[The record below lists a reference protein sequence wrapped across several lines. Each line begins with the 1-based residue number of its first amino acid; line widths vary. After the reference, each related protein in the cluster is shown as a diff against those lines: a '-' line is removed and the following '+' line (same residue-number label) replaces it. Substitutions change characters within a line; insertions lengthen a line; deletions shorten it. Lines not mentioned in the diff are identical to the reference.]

1 MRTIYQCGRVYTG
14 ETVLYGAFI
23 VTENDQITGVY
34 PQKPAEMDDTTNWV
48 DWSAYAMAPAFID
61 LQIYGGNG
69 HLFNNSP
76 TVETIRATVEAAR
89 AGGSFAIQITLS
101 CSPLATMWQ
110 AIDACRAY
118 WAEGG
123 EGLIGLHLE
132 GPYFNPEK
140 RGAHPLEHIRK
151 PEAQEIKELLERG
164 RGVISYIT
172 IAPEQ
177 FDDECLDLLLN
188 SGIPVAA
195 GHSNA
200 TFAQAARAFDRGIT
214 RVTHLF
220 NAMSAFQSREP
231 GLVGATYDRMPWA
244 SIIAD
249 GIHCD
254 YNALK
259 ISKKI
264 LGNKLWLITDAVTES
279 SAGDYQFKFT
289 GDRFVDRNGTLSGS
303 ALTMWQAVQN
313 VMMHAGIP
321 LEEALRMASTYPA
334 EVIGQGHRWGKIKAG
349 YAAQM
354 VVMDLAAPNRLRR
367 ITVVPTETPN
377 RGRGPA

>member
-1 MRTIYQCGRVYTG
+1 MRTIYQCGRVFTG
-14 ETVLYGAFI
+14 ETVLENAFI
-23 VTENDQITGVY
+23 DTENGQITGVY
-34 PQKPAEMDDTTNWV
+34 PQLPADITAAHRV
-48 DWSAYAMAPAFID
+48 DWSAYAVAPAFID

-69 HLFNNSP
+69 HLFNSEP
-76 TVETIRATVEAAR
+76 TAETIRATVEAAR
-89 AGGSFAIQITLS
+89 AGGCFALQITLS
-101 CSPLATMWQ
+101 CSPLEIMWR
-110 AIDACRAY
+110 AMDACRDY
-118 WAEGG
+118 WQSGG

-151 PEAQEIKELLERG
+151 PAADEIKMLLERG
-164 RGVISYIT
+164 RGVVSYIT
-172 IAPEQ
+172 VAPEQ
-177 FDDECLDLLLN
+177 FEDTCLDLLLD

-200 TFAQAARAFDRGIT
+200 TFEQAVRAFDRGIT

-220 NAMSAFQSREP
+220 NAMSAFQSRQP
-231 GLVGATYDRMPWA
+231 GLVGATYDRQPWA

-264 LGNKLWLITDAVTES
+264 LGDKLWLITDAVTES
-279 SAGDYQFKFT
+279 TTGDYQFRFT
-289 GDRFVDRNGTLSGS
+289 GDRFVNTDGTLSGS

-313 VMMHAGIP
+313 VVAHAGIP

-334 EVIGQGHRWGKIKAG
+334 EVIEQGHRWGKIKAG
-349 YAAQM
+349 YEAQM
-354 VVMDLAAPNRLRR
+354 VVMDLTNPQKCALQGFGCTLAAD
-367 ITVVPTETPN
+367 
-377 RGRGPA
+377 

>member
-1 MRTIYQCGRVYTG
+1 MRTIYQCGRVFTG
-14 ETVLYGAFI
+14 ETVLENAFV
-23 VTENDQITGVY
+23 VTENDQVTGVY
-34 PQKPAEMDDTTNWV
+34 PQLPADIDDANQV
-48 DWSAYAMAPAFID
+48 DWSAYAVAPAFID

-69 HLFNNSP
+69 HLFNNEP
-76 TVETIRATVEAAR
+76 TADTIRATVEAAR
-89 AGGSFAIQITLS
+89 AGGCFALQITLS
-101 CSPLATMWQ
+101 CSSPDTMWR
-110 AIDACRAY
+110 AMDACRDY
-118 WAEGG
+118 WQSGG

-151 PEAQEIKELLERG
+151 PDADEIKALLERG
-164 RGVISYIT
+164 RGVVSYIT
-172 IAPEQ
+172 VAPEQ
-177 FDDECLDLLLN
+177 FDDTCLDLLLD

-200 TFAQAARAFDRGIT
+200 TFTQAARAFDRGIA

-279 SAGDYQFKFT
+279 TTGDYQFRFT
-289 GDRFVDRNGTLSGS
+289 GDRFVNTDGTLSGS

-313 VMMHAGIP
+313 VVAHAGIP

-349 YAAQM
+349 YEARM
-354 VVMDLAAPNRLRR
+354 VVMDIKDPQKCSLHQFLGQ
-367 ITVVPTETPN
+367 E
-377 RGRGPA
+377 